1 MRYGLRSPSP
11 SPVRGKQ
18 TRRRSSA
25 YGLPSDSDE
34 ETDSLSSESSVSTDD
49 ESKTDANDSGVDVVN
64 GVVAKAVGKTRES
77 AVAKGK
83 GKSTTRLMKAVSES
97 ESSEEE
103 RFWYG
108 EGSSS
113 SRQPSKSMRQQSSL
127 QLQHLRMQPSPLQK
141 SQQSC
146 KDAEFLADRR
156 ALEDTIAAIRLR
168 TRHYDPYEEW
178 ERQARTDALR
188 TARHL
193 RTTTNAIRACHL
205 ENIHKSAL
213 KSQQITYNSQITDVK
228 RLLEAFRIQERDEEA
243 WLRQKWRDEDSAR
256 TERLEAAIKVEEAKV
271 RAAAEAE
278 RRNREEAER
287 RRHEEE
293 EKKRRELEEQRK
305 ADEEIRRAKEE
316 GERREREIQE
326 AEKRKK
332 EKEDEEAESR
342 KLIGLVSANED
353 WVYARET
360 LKNLKSGPMKTVK
373 GEKAL
378 KSQWSAIRRQIT
390 PKIGQL
396 TQDRATI
403 TRIIGQLIELVRPPT
418 PHPQPLYLAVL
429 SALSKCILLQA
440 ETEVTAEK
448 KSAFPLAAVT
458 CALLHHPL
466 LSDTF
471 PEVFYAKMV
480 QRTGG
485 WGVPVV
491 VPTRDIDGQV
501 WTDNEQRKAMG
512 YRRTGGGDGGEES
525 VWESSGEYGTRIA
538 GIMRVYFLVLG
549 LSASMSPTLPSAG
562 PVGRVQSIFQLP
574 RFWVYFSRMLGDERL
589 LQTAVAAQIL
599 HAALDVAG
607 LEARH
612 IWGRQWIKILQLL
625 YAASTEGIGSVPS
638 TNEER
643 MLGGKTPEGKSARVR
658 VQLEIERIVQTL

>member
-1 MRYGLRSPSP
+1 MLNFLRIGAP
-11 SPVRGKQ
+11 
-18 TRRRSSA
+18 
-25 YGLPSDSDE
+25 
-34 ETDSLSSESSVSTDD
+34 
-49 ESKTDANDSGVDVVN
+49 SKT
-64 GVVAKAVGKTRES
+64 R
-77 AVAKGK
+77 
-83 GKSTTRLMKAVSES
+83 
-97 ESSEEE
+97 
-103 RFWYG
+103 
-108 EGSSS
+108 
-113 SRQPSKSMRQQSSL
+113 SL
-127 QLQHLRMQPSPLQK
+127 R
-141 SQQSC
+141 
-146 KDAEFLADRR
+146 
-156 ALEDTIAAIRLR
+156 IRLR

-316 GERREREIQE
+316 GERRERERYRRRRSGRRRRKT
-326 AEKRKK
+326 KRQ
-332 EKEDEEAESR
+332 R
-342 KLIGLVSANED
+342 
-353 WVYARET
+353 
-360 LKNLKSGPMKTVK
+360 NLKSGPMKTVK

-525 VWESSGEYGTRIA
+525 VWENSGEYGTRIA
-538 GIMRVYFLVLG
+538 GIMRVYFLVL
-549 LSASMSPTLPSAG
+549 
-562 PVGRVQSIFQLP
+562 VGRVQSIFQLP

>member
-1 MRYGLRSPSP
+1 MRYGLRSRSP
-11 SPVRGKQ
+11 SPVRGYQ
-18 TRRRSSA
+18 MRRRSSA
-25 YGLPSDSDE
+25 YGLPSDSDDE
-34 ETDSLSSESSVSTDD
+34 ETDSLSSESSVSTDS
-49 ESKTDANDSGVDVVN
+49 ESETDANDSGVDVGN
-64 GVVAKAVGKTRES
+64 GVVAKTVAKARES
-77 AVAKGK
+77 AVVAKGK
-83 GKSTTRLMKAVSES
+83 SRGTTTKLLKAVNER
-97 ESSEEE
+97 ESS
-103 RFWYG
+103 
-108 EGSSS
+108 SNS
-113 SRQPSKSMRQQSSL
+113 SRQPSRSMRQQSPL
-127 QLQHLRMQPSPLQK
+127 QIQHLRMQPSASQK
-141 SQQSC
+141 SQQNY

-188 TARHL
+188 AARHL
-193 RTTTNAIRACHL
+193 RTTTNAARARHL
-205 ENIHKSAL
+205 ENIHKSDMKTQENTFNA
-213 KSQQITYNSQITDVK
+213 QITDVK
-228 RLLEAFRIQERDEEA
+228 RLLEAVRIRERDEEA
-243 WLRQKWRDEDSAR
+243 WLRQKWKDEDRAR
-256 TERLEAAIKVEEAKV
+256 TERLEAAIKLEEAKV
-271 RAAAEAE
+271 RAAVEAE
-278 RRNREEAER
+278 RRKREEAER

-293 EKKRRELEEQRK
+293 EKKRRELEARRK
-305 ADEEIRRAKEE
+305 ADEETKRAKEE

-326 AEKRKK
+326 AERRKK
-332 EKEDEEAESR
+332 EKEAEEAENR
-342 KLIGLVSANED
+342 KLVGLVSANED
-353 WVYARET
+353 WVHARQT
-360 LKNLKSGPMKTVK
+360 LKNLKAGPMKTVK

-396 TQDRATI
+396 TQDQATI
-403 TRIIGQLIELVRPPT
+403 TRITGQLIELVRPPS
-418 PHPQPLYLAVL
+418 PLPQPLYLAAL
-429 SALSKCILLQA
+429 SSLSKCILLQA

-458 CALLHHPL
+458 CALLHHPS

-491 VPTRDIDGQV
+491 IPTQDVDGRA
-501 WTDNEQRKAMG
+501 WDDNEKRKAMG
-512 YRRTGGGDGGEES
+512 YRRTGGEDGSEEV

-549 LSASMSPTLPSAG
+549 FSASMSSTSPSAG

-574 RFWVYFSRMLGDERL
+574 RIWIYFSRILGDERL
-589 LQTAVAAQIL
+589 LQAAVAAQIL

-612 IWGRQWIKILQLL
+612 IWGRQWMKILQLL
-625 YAASTEGIGSVPS
+625 YVASTEGIGSEPG
-638 TNEER
+638 TNGKR
-643 MLGGKTPEGKSARVR
+643 MLGGQTPEGKSARVR

>member
-1 MRYGLRSPSP
+1 
-11 SPVRGKQ
+11 
-18 TRRRSSA
+18 
-25 YGLPSDSDE
+25 
-34 ETDSLSSESSVSTDD
+34 
-49 ESKTDANDSGVDVVN
+49 
-64 GVVAKAVGKTRES
+64 
-77 AVAKGK
+77 
-83 GKSTTRLMKAVSES
+83 
-97 ESSEEE
+97 
-103 RFWYG
+103 
-108 EGSSS
+108 
-113 SRQPSKSMRQQSSL
+113 MRQQSPL
-127 QLQHLRMQPSPLQK
+127 QLQHLRVQPSSLQK
-141 SQQSC
+141 SQQSR

-168 TRHYDPYEEW
+168 TRHYDPYEDW

-193 RTTTNAIRACHL
+193 RTTTNATRASHL

-228 RLLEAFRIQERDEEA
+228 RLLEAFRIKERDEEA
-243 WLRQKWRDEDSAR
+243 WLRQKWRDEDRER

-293 EKKRRELEEQRK
+293 EKKRRQLEEQRK

-353 WVYARET
+353 W
-360 LKNLKSGPMKTVK
+360 NLKSGPMKTVK

-378 KSQWSAIRRQIT
+378 KSRWSAIRRQIT

-458 CALLHHPL
+458 CALLHHPS

-491 VPTRDIDGQV
+491 IPAHDVDGQV
-501 WTDNEQRKAMG
+501 WTDNEKRKAMG
-512 YRRTGGGDGGEES
+512 YRRTGGEDGSEEG

-549 LSASMSPTLPSAG
+549 LSASVSPALPSAG
-562 PVGRVQSIFQLP
+562 PVGRVQRIFQLP

-589 LQTAVAAQIL
+589 LRTAVAAQIL

-625 YAASTEGIGSVPS
+625 YVASTEGIGSVPS
-638 TNEER
+638 TDEER
-643 MLGGKTPEGKSARVR
+643 MLGGKTPEGRSARVR